1 MAIYSFQLFNPLS
14 YEEIKS
20 EQNLINKIHFL
31 SPCTLGDPAS
41 RLIEYSH
48 NWCSEQEII
57 EAFVLENT
65 IKI

>member
-41 RLIEYSH
+41 RLIEY
-48 NWCSEQEII
+48 II
-57 EAFVLENT
+57 TGVVN
-65 IKI
+65 KR